1 MIYFVNYCQSK
12 NHQKRYKIKNY
23 CTKPSENVKSK
34 HKKNCRIKIAFS
46 NYMGEMGMDNFSC
59 LNSSLS
65 LFCFYFVTS
74 LRKKVYVCLQ
84 LNLPPP
90 LISANT
96 LLAGSLLLTLGM
108 RTLWMTTLSTLKWKI
123 RFISLHWKGIKVYRK
138 RCNINQKT
146 FSSKWTSL

>member
-1 MIYFVNYCQSK
+1 MLLAYTPLHPSMSIWILFLKEDRTVIYFVNYCQSK

-34 HKKNCRIKIAFS
+34 HKKNCRIKIAFF

-74 LRKKVYVCLQ
+74 LRKKVYLCLQ

-108 RTLWMTTLSTLKWKI
+108 HTLWMTTLSTLKSKI
-123 RFISLHWKGIKVYRK
+123 RFISLH
-138 RCNINQKT
+138 
-146 FSSKWTSL
+146 

>member
-1 MIYFVNYCQSK
+1 MLLAYTPLHPSMSIWILFLKEDRTVIYFVNYCQSK

-34 HKKNCRIKIAFS
+34 HKKNCRIKIAFF

-74 LRKKVYVCLQ
+74 LRKKVYLCLQ
-84 LNLPPP
+84 LNLPPSP
-90 LISANT
+90 HISQYSFSWITSPHFGHAY
-96 LLAGSLLLTLGM
+96 LM
-108 RTLWMTTLSTLKWKI
+108 DDHIEYIKI
-123 RFISLHWKGIKVYRK
+123 K
-138 RCNINQKT
+138 N
-146 FSSKWTSL
+146 